1 MNEEKKLN
9 DEAVEDVAGGK
20 NWDQYVADFEA
31 FKHLNCT
38 DCGLAKR
45 GYCKYPGEDGQSIAF
60 AYFGLKPD
68 AVCRYK
74 CP

>member
-1 MNEEKKLN
+1 MNEEKRLN
-9 DEAVEDVAGGK
+9 DETVEDVAGGR
-20 NWDQYVADFEA
+20 DPYAADFEA
-31 FKHLNCT
+31 FKLLNCT